1 MVYIGRKGSDFVH
14 VILGIGDFSCIPS
27 GVCTLCNN
35 NNVHILLA
43 VCITMICCLEFF
55 LCCRFFWSFHPFQGD
70 MTTRGMLML
79 SDKFPHLA
87 KKYLWR
93 QVYSTV
99 ICSISISSIFMPS
112 LFSYLDIVQPYS
124 IHNLCVLQN
133 QPR

>member
-55 LCCRFFWSFHPFQGD
+55 LCC
-70 MTTRGMLML
+70 
-79 SDKFPHLA
+79 
-87 KKYLWR
+87 
-93 QVYSTV
+93 
-99 ICSISISSIFMPS
+99 IFMPS
-112 LFSYLDIVQPYS
+112 LFSYLDIVHPS
-124 IHNLCVLQN
+124 SLCVLQN
-133 QPR
+133 QPLHVFVAIKSQP